1 MLGFVFIL
9 EKTIGSQW
17 TNSSF
22 REEAEEVN
30 GSRLDKENSTNEEEK
45 IYHQNDQLR
54 HFSSTA
60 HTEEAVTKG
69 NHLLEISSNTKCC
82 VWLLCLIY

>member
-1 MLGFVFIL
+1 MLFIL
-9 EKTIGSQW
+9 EKTIGSQR
-17 TNSSF
+17 TNSF

-60 HTEEAVTKG
+60 HTTEEAVPAKG
-69 NHLLEISSNTKCC
+69 NHR
-82 VWLLCLIY
+82 

>member
-1 MLGFVFIL
+1 M
-9 EKTIGSQW
+9 GSQR

-30 GSRLDKENSTNEEEK
+30 GSRLDKENSTNEEET
-45 IYHQNDQLR
+45 IYHKNDQLR

-60 HTEEAVTKG
+60 HIEEAVPAKG
-69 NHLLEISSNTKCC
+69 NHLKYRTYYRGGSPG
-82 VWLLCLIY
+82 